1 VNELILLTGGA
12 GFIGSHI
19 GDLLLAKGYRVR
31 ALDNLHP
38 QVHRGG
44 ARPAHLSADVEL
56 VEGDVRDLGV
66 VRRAVRRVAR
76 VVHLAAE
83 TSVGQSLYQSDVH
96 VDVNAR
102 GTAVLFRALREEGVD
117 VERVVVSSSRA
128 VYGEGAYDCAEH
140 GRLNPGERRVADL
153 DAGAWVPRCPVC
165 RAELEP
171 APSDEAVEPRF
182 SSTYGMTKL
191 FQEQIARREASSL
204 GADAVVLRYFNV
216 YGPRQ
221 SPDNP
226 YTGLIV
232 TLASRLLAGKPI
244 VLYEDGTPVR
254 DFVNVHDVA
263 HATVDALFAPQ
274 ASGATINVGTG
285 RAVSLVALADEL
297 QRAFGRTTTVELSRR
312 FRVGDIHASV
322 ADLAQLGDVLG
333 YAPQVDISSGLAELA
348 PEIEALTM
356 VDGSDAVEDE
366 LRTRGVLRGG

>member
-1 VNELILLTGGA
+1 MTELILITGGA
-12 GFIGSHI
+12 GFIGSHVA
-19 GDLLLAKGYRVR
+19 DRLLAQGYRVR
-31 ALDNLHP
+31 ALDSLHP

-44 ARPAHLSADVEL
+44 ARPTHLSADVEL
-56 VEGDVRDLGV
+56 LQGDVRDLRAM
-66 VRRAVRRVAR
+66 RRAVRKVAR

-102 GTAVLFRALREEGVD
+102 GTAVLFRALREERVA

-140 GRLNPGERRVADL
+140 GRLNPGERQVDDL
-153 DAGAWVPRCPVC
+153 DAGTWVPRCPVC
-165 RAELEP
+165 RAELAP
-171 APSDEAVEPRF
+171 APSGEDVEPRF

-191 FQEQIARREASSL
+191 FQEQIARREAASL
-204 GADAVVLRYFNV
+204 GAGLAVLRYFNV

-232 TLASRLLAGKPI
+232 TLATRLLAGKPF

-254 DFVNVHDVA
+254 DFVHVHDVVQVTA
-263 HATVDALFAPQ
+263 EALVAPGV
-274 ASGATINVGTG
+274 SGRTINVGTG
-285 RAVSLVALADEL
+285 RAVTLVELAEEL
-297 QRAFGRTTTVELSRR
+297 QRAFGRTTRVELSRR

-322 ADLAQLGDVLG
+322 ADLTRLTGVLG
-333 YAPQVDISSGLAELA
+333 YEPKVDLSTGLAELA
-348 PEIEALTM
+348 PEIEALAV